1 MADGSK
7 PKQKRESRMRC
18 QVCGGPLK
26 VDDDYAKTDNIMVRK
41 RRCVRCG
48 RRHEGVEIIKP
59 LDSGEKQKKLFE

>member
-1 MADGSK
+1 
-7 PKQKRESRMRC
+7 MRC